1 MSGDER
7 NPFKG
12 MAMGLHN
19 HTANDECNETC
30 SFYPAPE
37 DAAEHEPGKELATC
51 PEVIE
56 GEIVEPGSPRDRM
69 FFADRAIFERLGF
82 HAGFGGPARA
92 AGPEPFSQQYH
103 LPAGPDEGDNDVSRL
118 Q

>member
-1 MSGDER
+1 MRPTDER
-7 NPFKG
+7 NPFRG

-19 HTANDECNETC
+19 HTANDECDETC
-30 SFYPAPE
+30 SFYPAP
-37 DAAEHEPGKELATC
+37 AAELGKELAIC

-103 LPAGPDEGDNDVSRL
+103 LPAGPDEGEMP
-118 Q
+118 